1 MEAISNIFEN
11 ILAKL
16 NIIKFLL
23 LGCVDKAECWCQ
35 HANYNENYYKRA
47 KNCVQ
52 AKNQAFIINT
62 HRSNMWNMD
71 TACVL
76 PGLGSVQWC
85 HGKQKWEISIKK
97 SRV

>member
-16 NIIKFLL
+16 NIIKFLQ
-23 LGCVDKAECWCQ
+23 LGCVDKAECRCQ

-85 HGKQKWEISIKK
+85 
-97 SRV
+97 